1 MGRGP
6 NKSKEERTIIAGS
19 YIAGYRRVECN
30 QMLAEKGYPEVKK
43 GYWDMTSQYA
53 DIILDKNHP
62 YSMADHVTNPRSL
75 RDLKSMGNI

>member
-6 NKSKEERTIIAGS
+6 NKSREERTIIAGS

-43 GYWDMTSQYA
+43 GYWDMTAPYA
-53 DIILDKNHP
+53 EAILDDNHP
-62 YSMADHVTNPRSL
+62 YTITDHVNGAPSL
-75 RDLKSMGNI
+75 RQLKEMGNI